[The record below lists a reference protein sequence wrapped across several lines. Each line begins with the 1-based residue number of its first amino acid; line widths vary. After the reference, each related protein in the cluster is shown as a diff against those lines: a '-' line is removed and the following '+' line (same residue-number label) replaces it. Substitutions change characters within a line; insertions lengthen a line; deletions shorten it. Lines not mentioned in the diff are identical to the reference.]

1 MGTAGRGV
9 LINRRGIVFIADF
22 SWTVRSTSMPS
33 IWEAIG
39 PGGFS
44 QSASHTCNR
53 MAAEWAWIIEIF
65 PRASWHQLSTLV
77 VYIGTE
83 NETGRPRKR
92 PFASRLASWYQELAR
107 SPLQGDRQRCWK
119 NRIWH
124 RFVHVGWADF
134 DNPAEGL
141 PENIL
146 WNIPTVEGIS
156 LDHARKVLDNAMNIR
171 FVWWDWMCVPQG
183 KRNKKVTLDDD
194 LEKVKGE
201 EIAKQMYV
209 CLWI

>member
-1 MGTAGRGV
+1 M
-9 LINRRGIVFIADF
+9 
-22 SWTVRSTSMPS
+22 
-33 IWEAIG
+33 
-39 PGGFS
+39 
-44 QSASHTCNR
+44 
-53 MAAEWAWIIEIF
+53 
-65 PRASWHQLSTLV
+65 
-77 VYIGTE
+77 
-83 NETGRPRKR
+83 
-92 PFASRLASWYQELAR
+92 
-107 SPLQGDRQRCWK
+107 
-119 NRIWH
+119 
-124 RFVHVGWADF
+124 GWADF

-171 FVWWDWMCVPQG
+171 FVWWDWMCVPPG

-209 CLWI
+209 CL

>member
-1 MGTAGRGV
+1 M
-9 LINRRGIVFIADF
+9 
-22 SWTVRSTSMPS
+22 
-33 IWEAIG
+33 
-39 PGGFS
+39 
-44 QSASHTCNR
+44 
-53 MAAEWAWIIEIF
+53 
-65 PRASWHQLSTLV
+65 
-77 VYIGTE
+77 
-83 NETGRPRKR
+83 
-92 PFASRLASWYQELAR
+92 
-107 SPLQGDRQRCWK
+107 
-119 NRIWH
+119 
-124 RFVHVGWADF
+124 GWADF
-134 DNPAEGL
+134 DKPAEGL

-209 CLWI
+209 CL